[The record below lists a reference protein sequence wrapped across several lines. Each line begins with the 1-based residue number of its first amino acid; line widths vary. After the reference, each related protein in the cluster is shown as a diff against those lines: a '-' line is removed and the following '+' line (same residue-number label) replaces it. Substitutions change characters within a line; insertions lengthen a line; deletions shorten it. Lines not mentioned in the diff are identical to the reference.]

1 MKSHLIAAVAAAEL
15 ATAALAAPVLAP
27 PPELGPDVQ
36 PFVHIPAGK
45 IAIAHLR
52 IIDGTGAAPI
62 EDATLLIDGPKITTV
77 LPAGS
82 AIPPGYRTLDGTGE
96 TAMPGLVGM
105 HNHLFYLQRPNIDAA
120 GHSDQPII
128 IPQMTFSAPRL
139 YLANG
144 VTTMRTT
151 GSVEP
156 YTDLALKREID
167 AGHLVGPHL
176 DVTGPYLEG
185 PGAFFIQ
192 NHQITSPEDARKE
205 VAFWAEQGVNSFKAY
220 MHITRAELGA
230 AIKEAH
236 RHHLKLTG
244 HLCSVTY
251 PEAVALGIDNLEH
264 GFFVNTQL
272 DPGKQP
278 DKCPDSVGT
287 PTLLKM
293 TPGSPEANAL
303 IKLLVD
309 HHVAVTS
316 TLPVF
321 EQSVPLHSPLQARQM
336 DVLSEQAKESYLY
349 LRNLTNS
356 RAGTPRGE
364 QSAQAY
370 KNDEGLE
377 RQFVA
382 AGGLLLGGPDPTGN
396 GGVIPGFGDQ
406 REVELLVEAGFTP
419 VEAVKIATL
428 NGATYLGLA
437 DRIGTIAAG
446 KDADLF
452 IVNGNP
458 AANINDIENVIVV
471 FKDGVG
477 YDSAKLLRSVRGRF
491 GEY

>member
-1 MKSHLIAAVAAAEL
+1 MLAAA
-15 ATAALAAPVLAP
+15 AFALSAPLQAAPVLAP

-36 PFVHIPAGK
+36 PFVQIPAGQ
-45 IAIAHLR
+45 IAITHLR

-62 EDATLLIDGPKITTV
+62 EDQTLLIDGAKIAAV
-77 LPAGS
+77 QPSSA
-82 AIPPGYRTLDGTGE
+82 AIPAGYRTIDGSGE
-96 TAMPGLVGM
+96 TALPGLVGM
-105 HNHLFYLQRPNIDAA
+105 HNHLFYLQRPNIDAS
-120 GHSDQPII
+120 GHSEQPII

-139 YLANG
+139 YLAGG

-156 YTDLALKREID
+156 DTDLSLKREID
-167 AGHLVGPHL
+167 AGNLVGPHL

-185 PGAFFIQ
+185 AGAFFIQ
-192 NHQITSPEDARKE
+192 NHAIISPADARRE
-205 VAFWAEQGVNSFKAY
+205 VAYWAGQGVNSFKAY
-220 MHITRAELGA
+220 MNITRAELGA

-236 RHHLKLTG
+236 RHGLKVTG

-251 PEAVALGIDNLEH
+251 PEAVALGIDDLEH

-278 DKCPDSVGT
+278 DKCSDGTGT

-293 TPGSPEANAL
+293 APGSPEANAL

-309 HHVAVTS
+309 HHVAITS

-321 EQSVPLHSPLQARQM
+321 EQSIPLHAPLQARQM
-336 DVLSEQAKESYLY
+336 EVLSPQAKESYLY
-349 LRNLTNS
+349 LRNLTAS
-356 RAGTPRGE
+356 RAGTQRAADF
-364 QSAQAY
+364 AQAY

-382 AGGLLLGGPDPTGN
+382 AGGLLLAGPDPTGN

-406 REVELLVEAGFTP
+406 RELELLVEVGFTP
-419 VEAVKIATL
+419 VEAIRIGTL

-437 DRIGTIAAG
+437 DRIGSIAAG
-446 KDADLF
+446 KNADLV
-452 IVNGNP
+452 IVRGNP
-458 AANINDIENVIVV
+458 AANINDVENVITV

-477 YDSAKLLRSVRGRF
+477 YDSAKLIESVKGRF

>member
-1 MKSHLIAAVAAAEL
+1 MSFRMLAAAAFALSAPL
-15 ATAALAAPVLAP
+15 AAAPVLAP

-36 PFVHIPAGK
+36 PFVQIPAGR
-45 IAIAHLR
+45 IAITHVR
-52 IIDGTGAAPI
+52 IIDGIGAPAV
-62 EDATLLIDGPKITTV
+62 EDQTLLIDGAKIAAV
-77 LPAGS
+77 QPSNAPIPA
-82 AIPPGYRTLDGTGE
+82 GYRTIDGTGE
-96 TAMPGLVGM
+96 TALPGLVGM
-105 HNHLFYLQRPNIDAA
+105 HNHLFYLQRPNIDAS
-120 GHSDQPII
+120 GHSEQPII

-139 YLANG
+139 YLAGG

-156 YTDLALKREID
+156 DTDLSLKREID

-185 PGAFFIQ
+185 AGAFFIQ
-192 NHQITSPEDARKE
+192 NHAITSPADARRE
-205 VAFWAEQGVNSFKAY
+205 VAYWAGQGVNSFKAY
-220 MHITRAELGA
+220 MNITRAELGA
-230 AIKEAH
+230 AIREAH
-236 RHHLKLTG
+236 RHGLKVTG

-251 PEAVALGIDNLEH
+251 PEAVALGIDDLEH

-278 DKCPDSVGT
+278 DKCSDGTGT

-293 TPGSPEANAL
+293 IPGSPEANAL

-309 HHVAVTS
+309 HHVAITS

-321 EQSVPLHSPLQARQM
+321 EQSIPLHAPLQARQM
-336 DVLSEQAKESYLY
+336 EVLSPQAKESYLY
-349 LRNLTNS
+349 LRNLTAG
-356 RAGTPRGE
+356 RAGTQRAADFAE
-364 QSAQAY
+364 AY

-382 AGGLLLGGPDPTGN
+382 AGGLLLAGPDPTGN

-406 REVELLVEAGFTP
+406 RELELLVEAGFTP
-419 VEAVKIATL
+419 VEAIRIGTL

-437 DRIGTIAAG
+437 DRIGSIAAG
-446 KDADLF
+446 KNADLV
-452 IVNGNP
+452 IVKGNP
-458 AANINDIENVIVV
+458 AANINDVENVITV

-477 YDSAKLLRSVRGRF
+477 YDSAKLIQSVKGRF

>member
-1 MKSHLIAAVAAAEL
+1 MKFRFLA
-15 ATAALAAPVLAP
+15 ATAAMFASGVSAGPVLAP

-36 PFVHIPAGK
+36 PFVHLRAGQL
-45 IAIAHLR
+45 AIQHLR

-62 EDATLLIDGPKITTV
+62 EDATLLIDGTKIGAV
-77 LPAGS
+77 LPVGS
-82 AIPPGYRTLDGTGE
+82 AVPGGYRTLDGTGE
-96 TAMPGLVGM
+96 TAMPGIVGM
-105 HNHLFYLQRPNIDAA
+105 HNHLYYLQRPNLDAS
-120 GHSDQPII
+120 GHFDSPII
-128 IPQMTFSAPRL
+128 VPQMTFSAPRL
-139 YLANG
+139 YLAGG

-192 NHQITSPEDARKE
+192 NHPISSPDDARRE
-205 VAFWAEQGVNSFKAY
+205 VAFWADQGVNSFKAY
-220 MHITRAELGA
+220 MNITRAELGA

-236 RHHLKLTG
+236 RRGLKLTG

-278 DKCPDSVGT
+278 DKCTDGTGT

-321 EQSVPLHSPLQARQM
+321 AQSVPLHEPLQARQM
-336 DVLSEQAKESYLY
+336 DVMTPQAKEAYLFS
-349 LRNLTNS
+349 RNLTVS
-356 RAGTPRGE
+356 RAGTQRANDF
-364 QSAQAY
+364 AQAY
-370 KNDEGLE
+370 KNDLGLE

-382 AGGLLLGGPDPTGN
+382 SGGLLLAGPDPTGN

-406 REVELLVEAGFTP
+406 RELELLVEAGFSP
-419 VEAVKIATL
+419 LEAIRIGTM
-428 NGATYLGLA
+428 NGATYLGIA
-437 DRIGTIAAG
+437 DRIGSIAAG
-446 KDADLF
+446 KNADLF
-452 IVNGNP
+452 SVTGNP
-458 AANINDIENVIVV
+458 AAKIATSRMSWSSSRTA
-471 FKDGVG
+471 
-477 YDSAKLLRSVRGRF
+477 SATTAP
-491 GEY
+491 